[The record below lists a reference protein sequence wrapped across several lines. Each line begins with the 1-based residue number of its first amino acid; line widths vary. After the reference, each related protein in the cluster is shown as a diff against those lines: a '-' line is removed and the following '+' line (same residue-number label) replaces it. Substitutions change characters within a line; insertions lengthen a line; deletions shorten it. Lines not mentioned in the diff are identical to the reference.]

1 MGTYKKHSSGRAP
14 DKSRHAAANHT
25 MSVSKGKAASQ
36 KAHLEQKNVTAA
48 EDNQEARPA
57 ASSPPETPQIKQP
70 GTKASAELPAALP
83 QEEPAALAKQD
94 SEDAQPPVP
103 VKQDNKDEQSTLPPV
118 PPAPNKTR
126 PLPERMLYE
135 LRTSA
140 PTPPAQAT
148 GPAEPFGPAAALTD
162 MDWMPPAED
171 QVARF
176 LSNVADIAPPPVRE
190 REGQR
195 APGFFLHEVISP
207 EEMKRKKAKAE
218 PFWSQV
224 VATPM
229 EQPTPPSH
237 PARPRRA
244 RRQRLRI
251 GKKWLLLIGGIL
263 VLLIIALALLLLI
276 HAGLLHR

>member
-1 MGTYKKHSSGRAP
+1 
-14 DKSRHAAANHT
+14 

-48 EDNQEARPA
+48 DDNKQARPA
-57 ASSPPETPQIKQP
+57 ASSPQEAPQIKP
-70 GTKASAELPAALP
+70 PEIKTPVEPPAALH
-83 QEEPAALAKQD
+83 QEELAAPIKQD
-94 SEDAQPPVP
+94 SKNEQPPAP
-103 VKQDNKDEQSTLPPV
+103 PAPAKQEGKDEQPTSLPV
-118 PPAPNKTR
+118 IAAPNKTR
-126 PLPERMLYE
+126 PLPERVLYE
-135 LRTSA
+135 RQTSA
-140 PTPPAQAT
+140 PTPPAPAP
-148 GPAEPFGPAAALTD
+148 GPAEPLGPAAALTD
-162 MDWMPPAED
+162 MDWMPRAED

-195 APGFFLHEVISP
+195 APGFILPSAISP
-207 EEMKRKKAKAE
+207 EEVKRKKAKAE

-229 EQPTPPSH
+229 EQPTPPAHSAH
-237 PARPRRA
+237 PRRA

>member
-1 MGTYKKHSSGRAP
+1 
-14 DKSRHAAANHT
+14 

-48 EDNQEARPA
+48 EDNKQAGPA
-57 ASSPPETPQIKQP
+57 ASSPQEAPEAKPPEIKVP
-70 GTKASAELPAALP
+70 AEPPATLH
-83 QEEPAALAKQD
+83 QEETAAAAKQD
-94 SEDAQPPVP
+94 ARDEQPTSPPVP
-103 VKQDNKDEQSTLPPV
+103 VKQDTRDEQPTS
-118 PPAPNKTR
+118 PPATPASNKTR

-140 PTPPAQAT
+140 LTPPAPAT
-148 GPAEPFGPAAALTD
+148 GPSEPLGPAAPLTD

-195 APGFFLHEVISP
+195 APGFFLHEAISP
-207 EEMKRKKAKAE
+207 EEVKRKKAKAE

-263 VLLIIALALLLLI
+263 VLLVIALALLLLI